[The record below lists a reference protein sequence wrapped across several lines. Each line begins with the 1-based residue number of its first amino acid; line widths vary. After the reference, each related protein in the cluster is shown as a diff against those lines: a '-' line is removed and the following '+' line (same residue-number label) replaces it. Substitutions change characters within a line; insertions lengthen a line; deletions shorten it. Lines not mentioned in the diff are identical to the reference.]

1 MRNEVWPD
9 ARPRDLGVCAKDPA
23 GFSAGPRALR
33 HVLLLVQ
40 GALAGLVAAETLLL
54 SVVLRNPVL
63 MWLAVVAIALAVL
76 PVVLAFRLLRGGR
89 RARGVAVAYE
99 LTLLVTGYVNAAVL
113 GNDDLVSLL
122 VTLVLPAAVL
132 CLLGRYSP
140 ESPAPS
146 ETAA

>member
-1 MRNEVWPD
+1 VR
-9 ARPRDLGVCAKDPA
+9 AT
-23 GFSAGPRALR
+23 ALR

-54 SVVLRNPVL
+54 SVVERNPVL
-63 MWLAVVAIALAVL
+63 IWLAALAIAIAVL
-76 PVVLAFRLLRGGR
+76 PVVLAFGLLRGRR

-99 LTLLVTGYVNAAVL
+99 LTLLVTGYVNAAIF

-122 VTLVLPAAVL
+122 VTLALPALML
-132 CLLGRYSP
+132 CLLGRNSP
-140 ESPAPS
+140 VSPAPS

>member
-1 MRNEVWPD
+1 MRTI
-9 ARPRDLGVCAKDPA
+9 
-23 GFSAGPRALR
+23 ALR

-54 SVVLRNPVL
+54 SVVERNPVL
-63 MWLAVVAIALAVL
+63 MWLAAVAIALAAL
-76 PVVLAFRLLRGGR
+76 PVVLAFGLLRGRR

-99 LTLLVTGYVNAAVL
+99 LALLVSGYVNAAVL
-113 GNDDLVSLL
+113 GNDDLASLL
-122 VTLVLPAAVL
+122 VTLALPAVML

-140 ESPAPS
+140 ESPAPP